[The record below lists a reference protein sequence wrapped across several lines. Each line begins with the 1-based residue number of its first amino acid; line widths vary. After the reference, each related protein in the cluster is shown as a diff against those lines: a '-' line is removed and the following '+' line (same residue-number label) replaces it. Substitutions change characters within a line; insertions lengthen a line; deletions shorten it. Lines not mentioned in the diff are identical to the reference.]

1 MYFFFF
7 LMFFVSPF
15 TKKKDLPSVP
25 PLYVLPCGKVH
36 NHSDVRHKSVGG
48 KRVESRQN
56 ETGVQTDVKASNI
69 SDSGIFLNA
78 ISLIIHIDYF

>member
-1 MYFFFF
+1 MYGLFFF
-7 LMFFVSPF
+7 MFFVSPF
-15 TKKKDLPSVP
+15 TKKKDFCSVP

-36 NHSDVRHKSVGG
+36 NYSDVRHKSVGG

-56 ETGVQTDVKASNI
+56 ETGVQTDVRASNI
-69 SDSGIFLNA
+69 SDSGISLKA